1 MKTKIVNFLDEEH
14 KINLLSLYPYIP
26 ISLYPYI
33 PIHDTWWS
41 SDRTNEKLKI
51 FILIRPI
58 DIFQFLESQ
67 GLYKRV

>member
-33 PIHDTWWS
+33 PIS
-41 SDRTNEKLKI
+41 LYPYI
-51 FILIRPI
+51 PI
-58 DIFQFLESQ
+58 S
-67 GLYKRV
+67 

>member
-33 PIHDTWWS
+33 MIHG
-41 SDRTNEKLKI
+41 
-51 FILIRPI
+51 
-58 DIFQFLESQ
+58 
-67 GLYKRV
+67 GLVIELMKN

>member
-26 ISLYPYI
+26 ISLY
-33 PIHDTWWS
+33 HDTWWS